1 VEVKDSVA
9 AEAEAVEEVV
19 VAEAVGDAVVVV
31 GEVVVEGGEVEGVI
45 EVMAVG
51 VTEVAVEVERILLDT
66 RMDILGTIMIG
77 RITEDMDMIV
87 VTLLHPLSHAH
98 QDTTEHPMGTEA
110 PCVVKN
116 LSKFFFFVHK

>member
-1 VEVKDSVA
+1 MKDSVA

-31 GEVVVEGGEVEGVI
+31 GEVVVGEVVGVI
-45 EVMAVG
+45 EVVVVAVG